1 MTFHTAEAQ
10 QAANWV
16 RTNVPEADHQRAVCL
31 AALKAVGKLRWK
43 PNLPE
48 SFRLLLPDNFLVS
61 GNHVTS
67 DREIG
72 CVCYAAPVAFAVLGG
87 ALSMQQANQLCTAP
101 EIPGLSRSDSRT
113 HYIYQR
119 FSAANAGNIA
129 LWAPGSSVPPGAM
142 VYHETRANVPA
153 AHVTMYIGDQ
163 KVVSCWAALNTQSAI
178 KDAWDKGSSFEKI
191 HLNQC
196 DELQR
201 GGRPADTVVLPIES
215 FGIPSNNIPLRYTDR
230 PFWHLW

>member
-16 RTNVPEADHQRAVCL
+16 RTNVPEAEHQRAVCL
-31 AALKAVGKLRWK
+31 AALLAVGKLRWK
-43 PNLPE
+43 PNMPE
-48 SFRLLLPDNFLVS
+48 SFRLLLPDNMLRP

-87 ALSMQQANQLCTAP
+87 ALNMQQADQLCNAP
-101 EIPGLSRSDSRT
+101 QLPGLNRGESRQ
-113 HYIYQR
+113 HYIYER
-119 FSAANAGNIA
+119 FLAADAGKIA
-129 LWAPGSSVPPGAM
+129 LWAPGSPVPPGAM

-163 KVVSCWAALNTQSAI
+163 KVVSCWAAVNTQSAI
-178 KDAWDKGSSFEKI
+178 KDAWGMVSPFEET

-196 DELQR
+196 NALQR
-201 GGRPADTVVLPIES
+201 RGRPADTVVLPIEA
-215 FGIPSNNIPLRYTDR
+215 FGDSSNNVSVRYTVE
-230 PFWHLW
+230 PFWNIW